1 MERYGN
7 MDDFQEAIE
16 ERRVLDEKESRR
28 SARRGANPNGSNSR
42 SDSNASG
49 YGTPGSSAPSRRYV
63 FTTDEGASSRPSSRA
78 GFRRPGEDG
87 KFDDVGSRRNGSP
100 IPAGGASVSTPTAR
114 PKGTGKFDT
123 PKSSTPIPSV
133 LTPHHLLKRNPLS
146 SQAVA
151 TASATDAV
159 DPTASTPP
167 LTASELNVLQAKVLK
182 ARLMDD
188 PEADELE
195 AKYNEEAK
203 RSREH
208 AGSGGGDA
216 GDGFW
221 QGNATGMEGQMGRE
235 ADGSRTEV
243 QVLPTLDIHGRLY
256 DIGTSSGVDEQ
267 KILPGNRKPNLNK
280 KVRLVSVFCSR
291 LIRPPPQV
299 ETRDHKTGDLIRINA
314 DDDDLSLGELV
325 RQERFGAGAN
335 DQKNLDA
342 ALANAIATDSRYQV
356 GLAFSPL
363 SSNTDMFHRRIS
375 ITWTTM
381 SRNSPGEK

>member
-1 MERYGN
+1 MNIPRQVSFSGYRSRAISHPAQPEREEKNRGRLRWVDMANDEVAQSVRAGIRRVSDILSSYKACLTGNVRSRTVEDVAMERYGN
-7 MDDFQEAIE
+7 LDDFQEAVE
-16 ERRVLDEKESRR
+16 ERRALDEKESRR
-28 SARRGANPNGSNSR
+28 SARRGANPDGSNSR
-42 SDSNASG
+42 SESNASG
-49 YGTPGSSAPSRRYV
+49 YGTPGSAAPSRRYV

-87 KFDDVGSRRNGSP
+87 KFDDVGTRRNGSP
-100 IPAGGASVSTPTAR
+100 VPAGASVSTPTAR

-151 TASATDAV
+151 TTSAVDPT
-159 DPTASTPP
+159 DPTASTSP

-195 AKYNEEAK
+195 AKYNKEAK

-216 GDGFW
+216 GNGFW
-221 QGNATGMEGQMGRE
+221 QGSPSGVEGQMGRE

-280 KVRLVSVFCSR
+280 KVCPVAFDIGWR
-291 LIRPPPQV
+291 LIAPW
-299 ETRDHKTGDLIRINA
+299 
-314 DDDDLSLGELV
+314 
-325 RQERFGAGAN
+325 F
-335 DQKNLDA
+335 
-342 ALANAIATDSRYQV
+342 
-356 GLAFSPL
+356 
-363 SSNTDMFHRRIS
+363 
-375 ITWTTM
+375 
-381 SRNSPGEK
+381 

>member
-7 MDDFQEAIE
+7 MDDFQEAVE
-16 ERRVLDEKESRR
+16 ERRVLDDKESRR
-28 SARRGANPNGSNSR
+28 SARRGANPDGSNSR
-42 SDSNASG
+42 SNSNASG

-63 FTTDEGASSRPSSRA
+63 FTTDEGASSRPSSRT

-87 KFDDVGSRRNGSP
+87 KFDDVGGSRRNGSP
-100 IPAGGASVSTPTAR
+100 IPAGAGNVSTPTAR

-123 PKSSTPIPSV
+123 PKANTPIPSV

-151 TASATDAV
+151 TIDRTDTV

-203 RSREH
+203 RSRAH

-216 GDGFW
+216 GNGFW
-221 QGNATGMEGQMGRE
+221 QGNASGIEGQLGRE
-235 ADGSRTEV
+235 SEGSRTEV

-256 DIGTSSGVDEQ
+256 DIGTSSGVDEE

-280 KVRLVSVFCSR
+280 KVCYCSECVFDEGLIRRQCLRSKPEITRLETLFESTRTMTIFPLESSYGKNALVQVLMIRRISMLRLRMPSR
-291 LIRPPPQV
+291 LILV
-299 ETRDHKTGDLIRINA
+299 TR
-314 DDDDLSLGELV
+314 
-325 RQERFGAGAN
+325 
-335 DQKNLDA
+335 
-342 ALANAIATDSRYQV
+342 
-356 GLAFSPL
+356 
-363 SSNTDMFHRRIS
+363 
-375 ITWTTM
+375 
-381 SRNSPGEK
+381 